1 MAESLRL
8 LQAHE
13 HHKPRTET
21 PSQEQQMDTQED
33 QRSEIY
39 HSLEDAVPIPDGPAV
54 PATSTSLQIQNIN
67 YDASNATVTGQVC
80 SNCKTTQTP
89 LWRRSPSGETVC
101 NACGLYMK
109 ARNQS
114 RPVNLKRNTSTQIL
128 PTQQSPTP
136 GPGDGSSTSPG
147 NLAASP
153 RVATYVAA
161 DQMAAGTCPGGGRCN
176 GTGGQQGCSGCP
188 AFNNRVSKTAKFALA
203 QANAAEGKNVIDATG
218 TSAASTSAIPA
229 CQNCGTTITPL
240 WRRDDAGHIICN
252 ACGLYYKLHGTHRP
266 VAMKKQ
272 EIKRRKRVVPAGDTG
287 SHAASS
293 VANYSPPQRP
303 SQTPAFEHSASPDPS
318 TALESREEY
327 TPEPPRGPI
336 AVDFTHYYGNLSTTS
351 NPSSLIPNTQPS
363 APSPRKRSRSA
374 TMDPEEPA
382 NPAPHRPNAISSILN
397 PSQGEAEANI
407 DPSLSR
413 PLSIYSVENDLPP
426 SVSTNSID
434 PAIGLATV
442 LYNWHPTALAAFL
455 DLDAWFSFTW
465 TFGRKG
471 VREKEG
477 KDGEKGVTFEIGRI
491 ANQITFGI
499 LDAKGENWEKCASYN
514 ITVSSSTDTNSED
527 GAEEDG
533 NDDIANSTSINTP
546 SDLGKWLPNPK
557 ESMRG
562 ETETTAPSEVE
573 ALAREIATAMLAEK
587 IWIAQK
593 RSSHTFCV
601 EYAPMDIWGDGIPM
615 DVRWL
620 YDGIDFPSVVFAPN
634 PNPKWGSQG

>member
-1 MAESLRL
+1 
-8 LQAHE
+8 
-13 HHKPRTET
+13 
-21 PSQEQQMDTQED
+21 
-33 QRSEIY
+33 
-39 HSLEDAVPIPDGPAV
+39 
-54 PATSTSLQIQNIN
+54 
-67 YDASNATVTGQVC
+67 
-80 SNCKTTQTP
+80 
-89 LWRRSPSGETVC
+89 
-101 NACGLYMK
+101 MK

-374 TMDPEEPA
+374 TMDPEEPV

-465 TFGRKG
+465 TFGRRG

-499 LDAKGENWEKCASYN
+499 LDAKEENWEKCASYN

-527 GAEEDG
+527 GTEEDG
-533 NDDIANSTSINTP
+533 NDDTANSTSINTP

-620 YDGIDFPSVVFAPN
+620 YEGIDFSKCSFCSKSESEVGKPGLSRCGRCGTATYCGDECQKADWKVHRVVCKMNMEDRGQAIKLVEKGGLIRWDEERMFAQGVGEMSRN
-634 PNPKWGSQG
+634 PGFEVPQEKRRLRG

>member
-8 LQAHE
+8 LNQAHE

-21 PSQEQQMDTQED
+21 PSHDQQQPMDAQED

-39 HSLEDAVPIPDGPAV
+39 HSLEDAVPIPDGPTV
-54 PATSTSLQIQNIN
+54 PPTSTSLQIQNIN
-67 YDASNATVTGQVC
+67 YEASNAPVTGQVC

-114 RPVNLKRNTSTQIL
+114 RPVNLKRNTSNHIL
-128 PTQQSPTP
+128 PTQQSSTP
-136 GPGDGSSTSPG
+136 GPGDG
-147 NLAASP
+147 NN
-153 RVATYVAA
+153 
-161 DQMAAGTCPGGGRCN
+161 QMAAGTCPGGGRCN

-188 AFNNRVSKTAKFALA
+188 AFNNRISKTAKFALA

-218 TSAASTSAIPA
+218 TTAASTSAIPA

-303 SQTPAFEHSASPDPS
+303 SQTPAFENSASPDPS

-351 NPSSLIPNTQPS
+351 HPSSLVPNTQPS

-374 TMDPEEPA
+374 TMDPEEPV

-397 PSQGEAEANI
+397 PSQGEVEANI
-407 DPSLSR
+407 DPSLSV
-413 PLSIYSVENDLPP
+413 PLPP
-426 SVSTNSID
+426 SGGPSPSH
-434 PAIGLATV
+434 GMSQEEK
-442 LYNWHPTALAAFL
+442 AARRERLKREADAMRQELERRQKEL
-455 DLDAWFSFTW
+455 DEL
-465 TFGRKG
+465 
-471 VREKEG
+471 
-477 KDGEKGVTFEIGRI
+477 
-491 ANQITFGI
+491 
-499 LDAKGENWEKCASYN
+499 EN
-514 ITVSSSTDTNSED
+514 D
-527 GAEEDG
+527 
-533 NDDIANSTSINTP
+533 
-546 SDLGKWLPNPK
+546 
-557 ESMRG
+557 
-562 ETETTAPSEVE
+562 
-573 ALAREIATAMLAEK
+573 
-587 IWIAQK
+587 
-593 RSSHTFCV
+593 
-601 EYAPMDIWGDGIPM
+601 
-615 DVRWL
+615 
-620 YDGIDFPSVVFAPN
+620 
-634 PNPKWGSQG
+634 